1 MDTPLSVNRISDGIR
16 GFGYE
21 DESFMAE
28 ELLRALGNPA
38 NNDTGDSWFVLNDL
52 KSYLDTIKEVDHMST
67 EC

>member
-1 MDTPLSVNRISDGIR
+1 MNRVSDGIR

-28 ELLRALGNPA
+28 ALLRALSRPA
-38 NNDTGDSWFVLNDL
+38 QNDTGDSWFTLSDL
-52 KSYLDTIKEVDHMST
+52 KSYLEMIKSVEHMST